1 MWMLANRKSNSQDG
15 DHSVEPMLLNAV
27 IDAVKH
33 ISKRSLNLLKQEA
46 GIFVV
51 CLVVVLGIWGF
62 IGLADE
68 VREGDTKAFDDWVMN
83 ALHRGGQTTIGPSWL
98 IEAGINITAL
108 GSVAVLTLVILFA
121 ASYLRLQRKY
131 HAMWLL
137 VIATVSGQLLSS
149 ALKWFV
155 GRARPDEAIHL
166 VQVSTAS
173 FPSGHS
179 MLSAV
184 VYLTIGAL
192 LAKVETRRRVKAFW
206 IVAAMVVTVLVG
218 LSRIYIGVHYPT
230 DVLAGWAAGLSW
242 ALICWLAARMLQRL
256 GKVEGDPAAD
266 LATDLRDFG
275 QSSAIRS
282 S

>member
-1 MWMLANRKSNSQDG
+1 MITNRNFNSQVG
-15 DHSVEPMLLNAV
+15 SHSAGPMLFSAV
-27 IDAVKH
+27 IVALKH
-33 ISKRSLNLLKQEA
+33 ISHRSLNLLKQEA
-46 GIFVV
+46 GIFIV
-51 CLVVVLGIWGF
+51 CLVVVLSIWGF
-62 IGLADE
+62 IGLTDE
-68 VREGDTKAFDDWVMN
+68 VREGDTQAFDDWVMN

-137 VIATVSGQLLSS
+137 IIATISGQLLSS

-155 GRARPDEAIHL
+155 GRTRPDEAIHL
-166 VQVSTAS
+166 VEVSTAS

-192 LAKVETRRRVKAFW
+192 LAKVEPRRRVKAFW
-206 IVAAMVVTVLVG
+206 IVTAMVVTLLVG
-218 LSRIYIGVHYPT
+218 LSRIYVGVHYPT

-242 ALICWLAARMLQRL
+242 ALICWLAARMLQRQ
-256 GKVEGDPAAD
+256 GKVEGNPNSFPAAD
-266 LATDLRDFG
+266 AERPVQSKTLRG
-275 QSSAIRS
+275 V
-282 S
+282 